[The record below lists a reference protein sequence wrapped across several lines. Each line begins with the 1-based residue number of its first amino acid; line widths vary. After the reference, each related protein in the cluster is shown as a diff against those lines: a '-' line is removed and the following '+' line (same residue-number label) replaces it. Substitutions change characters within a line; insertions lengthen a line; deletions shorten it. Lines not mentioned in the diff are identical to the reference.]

1 MDELEKIVQQAI
13 DSQRLREL
21 EREEERKKM
30 IAWRANPMTPE
41 ELSQAEELV
50 KYAEI
55 RMAERTKEKEE
66 KKKKAS
72 QKN

>member
-1 MDELEKIVQQAI
+1 MDELEKIVQNAI
-13 DSQRLREL
+13 HSQRLREL

-55 RMAERTKEKEE
+55 RMAERTKEKEDR
-66 KKKKAS
+66 KKKAS